1 MWRQIVRPIPHRIVR
16 SIPHRV
22 VPQISQRIVRSIPQT
37 EHMDYL
43 MYRELT
49 TPEIIYIND
58 EISHID
64 QGYSGNNFHH
74 LDAYRFMLSEQ
85 AHNESVKQWIRC
97 NYLLHMP

>member
-1 MWRQIVRPIPHRIVR
+1 MWRQIVRPIPY
-16 SIPHRV
+16 
-22 VPQISQRIVRSIPQT
+22 RIVRSIPQT

-43 MYRELT
+43 MYWELT

-58 EISHID
+58 EARDID
-64 QGYSGNNFHH
+64 EYYSGNNFHH

-85 AHNESVKQWIRC
+85 PHNETVDQWIRR